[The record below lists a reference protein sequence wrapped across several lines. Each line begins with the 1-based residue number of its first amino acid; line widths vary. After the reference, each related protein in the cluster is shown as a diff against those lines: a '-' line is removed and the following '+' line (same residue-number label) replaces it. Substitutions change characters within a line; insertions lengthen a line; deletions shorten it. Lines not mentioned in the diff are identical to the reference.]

1 MAKKGTLHER
11 YISEEDRKRNRKQST
26 LMMCIIGGLFASY
39 LLGYCF
45 TITDGTSMSILDA
58 LSKVEENVSAFKIFY
73 APAAPA
79 VKGWLLGIVA
89 AAFIYF
95 VLSVDNERHATTNM
109 EKSAGTGGFMTK
121 NMLAKYNTQN
131 FKPDPKPIADY
142 DKQNPKG
149 KPWSEIEGWY
159 SQNMINSQH
168 FTRPVNSRMLI
179 GNNNVLVVGG
189 AGTGKSRFVIKP
201 NMLQMNS
208 SYIVTDPSGELIASL
223 GNLLAKNGY
232 RIKIFNISNKRYS
245 NTYNPIRYVK
255 KEEDVN
261 TLITCLIDNTTK
273 GEGGGDNQFFVDAEK
288 LLYSACIF
296 YLIDF
301 CRDESRKNFAG
312 VMDLIISSNVDEANA
327 NAKSPLDKVFDK
339 LPKSSLASK
348 YYRSFKQ
355 AAGKTLK
362 SIIISCV
369 TRLQPFLIPQVI
381 NLTKTDEL
389 ELEKLGNE
397 RTALF
402 IITPQADRT
411 YSFLASI
418 LYSQLFM
425 TLYDVAE
432 KRKAT
437 EGDERLPVPVRCLM
451 DEFANIGTVPAFD
464 EKLATMR
471 KYNISA
477 TVVLQNL
484 SQIEAMYQDKWK
496 TIVGNCSTIIFL
508 GSPEKENLE
517 YFSEMLG
524 KETIRTK
531 STSSSNGGKGGSNSS
546 YQYTSREVM
555 TPDEIGVMPPDECI
569 VFTQN
574 LRPVRDKKYKLEDH
588 PYFEQTGDKSPD
600 NNFSYM
606 EISAFD
612 NSNSCKFESIL
623 VARSEIKKYRAGNTG
638 KMEAASECK
647 VCKGEDPDK
656 VINDRFYSEEEK
668 ESIIKRCTMEC
679 VRQLALKGDED
690 DITVETGYIPTRF
703 MPDIHAEVCKKAKVD
718 NVILFTN
725 IRKTKDAFLCY
736 TGEDSED
743 VISGE
748 FVLKDKKTGE
758 PLKKQLESGGYIFS
772 VMKKNKQAYAESL
785 TAA

>member
-1 MAKKGTLHER
+1 MAKKNLYEN
-11 YISEEDRKRNRKQST
+11 YVSEDDRKRNRKQST
-26 LMMCIIGGLFASY
+26 IMFCITIGIVLAY
-39 LLGYCF
+39 TLGYCF
-45 TITDGTSMSILDA
+45 TLMNSSTPLFEA
-58 LSKVEENVSAFKIFY
+58 LSVVGERVSKFKIVYGFS
-73 APAAPA
+73 ASAL
-79 VKGWLLGIVA
+79 KGWLIGLFVA
-89 AAFIYF
+89 VVAYF
-95 VLSVDNERHATTNM
+95 FLSIDNERHATTNM
-109 EKSAGTGGFMTK
+109 NKSAGTAGFMTQDV
-121 NMLAKYNTQN
+121 LAAYNKKYR
-131 FKPDPKPIADY
+131 KPDPAAITDY

-149 KPWSEIEGWY
+149 KSWSEIEGWY
-159 SQNMINSQH
+159 SGNMINSQN
-168 FTRPVNSRMLI
+168 FTRPMNSRELI

-201 NMLQMNS
+201 NMLQMNC

-223 GNLLAKNGY
+223 GNLLSKNGY
-232 RIKIFNISNKRYS
+232 KIKIFNISNKRYS

-301 CRDESRKNFAG
+301 CHDESMKNFAG
-312 VMDLIISSNVDEANA
+312 VMNLILLSNVDEKDA
-327 NAKSPLDKVFDK
+327 NAKSQLDELFE
-339 LPKSSLASK
+339 LTPKSSLANK
-348 YYRSFKQ
+348 YYTAFKQ

-369 TRLQPFLIPQVI
+369 TRLQPFMIPQVVS
-381 NLTKTDEL
+381 LTKTDEL
-389 ELEKLGNE
+389 ELEMLGNE

-517 YFSEMLG
+517 YFSELLG

-531 STSSSNGGKGGSNSS
+531 STSSSNGSKGSSSVS
-546 YQYTSREVM
+546 YQYTSRDVM
-555 TPDEIGVMPPDECI
+555 TADEIGVMPPSECI

-588 PYFEQTGDKSPD
+588 PYYKQTGDYSPD

-606 EISAFD
+606 KISAFD

-623 VARSEIKKYRAGNTG
+623 VARSEMNKIKNRKYKKPESAADCKINTP
-638 KMEAASECK
+638 KNLDEAANSIPYTKEDENSIVSRYADICIREVLSPNCAEECIVK
-647 VCKGEDPDK
+647 L
-656 VINDRFYSEEEK
+656 
-668 ESIIKRCTMEC
+668 ES
-679 VRQLALKGDED
+679 
-690 DITVETGYIPTRF
+690 IPTRF
-703 MPDIHAEVCKKAKVD
+703 LGKILKKTVEATGITDVIILTSLRAKKGIYMGVIDLDNKTNAELNTVLNLENNKSGTIVETCQVESE
-718 NVILFTN
+718 NLFTFFVQEN
-725 IRKTKDAFLCY
+725 DKT
-736 TGEDSED
+736 
-743 VISGE
+743 
-748 FVLKDKKTGE
+748 
-758 PLKKQLESGGYIFS
+758 ESG
-772 VMKKNKQAYAESL
+772 
-785 TAA
+785 AA